1 MGTNFYLRRKLSQE
15 EKQYIINCINNDDW
29 SEVRGCLP
37 EDVHIGK
44 RSGGWKF
51 LWDAHFFR
59 YYKPN
64 KQALFDWLKSGQIID
79 EYGEEFTFDQF
90 INDELKGR
98 LDKGWDIE
106 SYYIDRPEDKSSW
119 YDFSSR
125 NRYFYQR
132 CPNLNINVNRY
143 GEFYIDG
150 LRFTVSEDFS

>member
-29 SEVRGCLP
+29 EEVRGCLP

-79 EYGEEFTFDQF
+79 EYGEKFTFDQF
-90 INDELKGR
+90 INEEIKGW
-98 LDKGWDIE
+98 LDKGWDME
-106 SYYIDRPEDKSSW
+106 SYYESNPTELSSHTYFKSVIRNFTQL
-119 YDFSSR
+119 YPDFE
-125 NRYFYQR
+125 YE
-132 CPNLNINVNRY
+132 INKY
-143 GEFYIDG
+143 GEFYLDD
-150 LRFTVSEDFS
+150 LRFTVLEDFS